1 MEKIIRVNLG
11 LIQTKGELQRERER
25 ESPLLKMIS
34 AHNGK
39 YAVF

>member
-1 MEKIIRVNLG
+1 MNLG
-11 LIQTKGELQRERER
+11 LIQTKGELQRER

-39 YAVF
+39 YAVI